1 MELKKTVELIVEE
14 DIEKN
19 GILDFFRRAA
29 VTFPMELINEKIN
42 GSSFWEELAKRE
54 KDNRLSVD
62 YPHIPSTNILEKL
75 PSGYYKLLDVESLD
89 NPSPLTL
96 AEWNIAR
103 RDVVTKN
110 QKDEDFIKNKYSS
123 TILAKSEF
131 WLVRRLL
138 EKYLSSDEILEVCDE
153 KSKEINL
160 LFFKFK
166 DRSEELWKKIRKDLT
181 SISLLPSSFSIS
193 DTNNFFTVLYSD
205 YWKDYIKYLRNKK
218 EENKV
223 IKEIVDEYL
232 PKTQI
237 LPFEEIDIERL
248 IVLNNFISAIRYTN
262 LLEIF
267 YSLSTKEDIIQ
278 IRIIPNKDKSID
290 DLYDEMKN
298 SIINRE
304 GKEDAILEKVPG
316 LLYARFK
323 RNKFWDKIAVLIV
336 NTDIGEI
343 FNEEP
348 YGYDTFKLLK
358 VLKNDGI
365 VFEDEYSDNF
375 NNVLL
380 KVKQK
385 LLDYSE
391 GEEDMEEEKKV
402 NPSEEVMEE
411 DLLDVPVIEGFNDV
425 DEGNKV
431 KGIRFEVDVEKLKE
445 NADKIIPLYLENPD
459 LLLPARATDGSAG
472 YDLVYPFRKPITI
485 WDKEYV
491 LIESFIKVYMP
502 KGYACKMYLRSS
514 MGTKRKLR
522 LSNQTGLVDSDYTM
536 DTIKIPLSN
545 YSGSAVEIL
554 PDEEIVQVVFVRVF
568 YAENDRVKRHK
579 RVGGLGSTGRFRS

>member
-1 MELKKTVELIVEE
+1 MERKEINPKELV
-14 DIEKN
+14 DIFK
-19 GILDFFRRAA
+19 RAA
-29 VTFPMELINEKIN
+29 VTFPMEIINDHIIDNDFWVKIAEK
-42 GSSFWEELAKRE
+42 ER
-54 KDNRLSVD
+54 DNKLNNLD
-62 YPHIPSTNILEKL
+62 YPHIPSTKILEKL
-75 PSGYYKLLDVESLD
+75 PSGYYKLLPTDVIGAFD
-89 NPSPLTL
+89 PLTI

-103 RDVVTKN
+103 GYVVTKN
-110 QKDEDFIKNKYSS
+110 HKDEEFIRNNYSS
-123 TILAKSEF
+123 SIIARSEF
-131 WLVRRLL
+131 QMVSKVL
-138 EKYLSSDEILEVCDE
+138 ETYLSNNEILDVLDDI
-153 KSKEINL
+153 SKDINI

-166 DRSEELWKKIRKDLT
+166 DKDDKLWNKIRKEIDK
-181 SISLLPSSFSIS
+181 INILPSSYSVS
-193 DTNNFFTVLYSD
+193 DTNKFFTVLYND
-205 YWKDYIKYLRNKK
+205 FWRDYIKRLRSEK
-218 EENKV
+218 EDDK
-223 IKEIVDEYL
+223 IIDEIVDEYFPDIEKL
-232 PKTQI
+232 STD
-237 LPFEEIDIERL
+237 IDIERL
-248 IVLNNFISAIRYTN
+248 ITLNNFVTSIRHTD
-262 LLEIF
+262 LLQIF
-267 YSLSTKEDIIQ
+267 YAFSEKKDIIQ
-278 IRIIPNKDKSID
+278 LRIVPRNENPID
-290 DLYDEMKN
+290 VLYNELNDTL
-298 SIINRE
+298 INRE
-304 GKEDAILEKVPG
+304 GKDDAILEKIPG
-316 LLYARFK
+316 LLYVRFK
-323 RNKFWDKIAVLIV
+323 RNKFWDRIIELVV
-336 NTDIGEI
+336 NADIEKI

-358 VLKNDGI
+358 VLKDNGI
-365 VFEDEYSDNF
+365 VLEDEYSDNSI
-375 NNVLL
+375 NVLL
-380 KVKQK
+380 KIKQK

-402 NPSEEVMEE
+402 NPSEEVVEK
-411 DLLDVPVIEGFNDV
+411 DLFEGPIVEGFNDV

-568 YAENDRVKRHK
+568 YAENDKVKRHK

>member
-1 MELKKTVELIVEE
+1 MERKEINPKELV
-14 DIEKN
+14 DIFK
-19 GILDFFRRAA
+19 RAA
-29 VTFPMELINEKIN
+29 VTFPMEIINDHIIDNDFWVKIAEK
-42 GSSFWEELAKRE
+42 ER
-54 KDNRLSVD
+54 DNKLNNLD
-62 YPHIPSTNILEKL
+62 YPHIPSTKILEKL
-75 PSGYYKLLDVESLD
+75 PSGYYKLLPTDVIGAFD
-89 NPSPLTL
+89 PLTI

-103 RDVVTKN
+103 GYVVTKN
-110 QKDEDFIKNKYSS
+110 HKDEEFIRNNYSS
-123 TILAKSEF
+123 SIIARSEF
-131 WLVRRLL
+131 QMVSKVL
-138 EKYLSSDEILEVCDE
+138 ESYLSNNEILDVLDDI
-153 KSKEINL
+153 SKDINI

-166 DRSEELWKKIRKDLT
+166 DKDDKLWNKIRKEIDK
-181 SISLLPSSFSIS
+181 INILPSSYSVS
-193 DTNNFFTVLYSD
+193 DTNKFFTVLYND
-205 YWKDYIKYLRNKK
+205 FWRDYIKRLRSEK
-218 EENKV
+218 EDDK
-223 IKEIVDEYL
+223 IIDEIVDEYFPDIEKL
-232 PKTQI
+232 STD
-237 LPFEEIDIERL
+237 IDIERL
-248 IVLNNFISAIRYTN
+248 ITLNNFVTSIRHTD
-262 LLEIF
+262 LLQIF
-267 YSLSTKEDIIQ
+267 YAFSQKNDIIQ
-278 IRIIPNKDKSID
+278 LRIVPRNGNPID
-290 DLYDEMKN
+290 VLYNELNDTL
-298 SIINRE
+298 INRE
-304 GKEDAILEKVPG
+304 GKEDAILEKIPG
-316 LLYARFK
+316 LLYVRFK
-323 RNKFWDKIAVLIV
+323 RNKFWDRIIELVV
-336 NTDIGEI
+336 NADIEKI

-358 VLKNDGI
+358 VLKDNGI
-365 VFEDEYSDNF
+365 VLEDEYSDNSI
-375 NNVLL
+375 NVLL
-380 KVKQK
+380 KIKQK

-402 NPSEEVMEE
+402 NPSEEVVEK
-411 DLLDVPVIEGFNDV
+411 DLFEGPIVEGFNDV

-568 YAENDRVKRHK
+568 YAENDKVKRHK

>member
-1 MELKKTVELIVEE
+1 MMERKEINPKELV
-14 DIEKN
+14 DIFK
-19 GILDFFRRAA
+19 RAA
-29 VTFPMELINEKIN
+29 VTFPMEIINDHIIDNDFWVKIAEK
-42 GSSFWEELAKRE
+42 ER
-54 KDNRLSVD
+54 DNKLNNLD
-62 YPHIPSTNILEKL
+62 YPHIPSTKILEKL
-75 PSGYYKLLDVESLD
+75 PSGYYKLLPTDVIGAFD
-89 NPSPLTL
+89 PLTI

-103 RDVVTKN
+103 GYVVTKN
-110 QKDEDFIKNKYSS
+110 HKDEEFIRNNYSS
-123 TILAKSEF
+123 SIIARSEF
-131 WLVRRLL
+131 QMVSKVL
-138 EKYLSSDEILEVCDE
+138 ESYLSNNEILDVLDDI
-153 KSKEINL
+153 SKDINI

-166 DRSEELWKKIRKDLT
+166 DKDDKLWNKIRKEIDK
-181 SISLLPSSFSIS
+181 INILPSSYSVS
-193 DTNNFFTVLYSD
+193 DTNKFFTVLYND
-205 YWKDYIKYLRNKK
+205 FWRDYIKRLRSEK
-218 EENKV
+218 EDDK
-223 IKEIVDEYL
+223 IIDEIVDEYFPDIEKL
-232 PKTQI
+232 STD
-237 LPFEEIDIERL
+237 IDIERL
-248 IVLNNFISAIRYTN
+248 VTLNNFVTSIRHTD
-262 LLEIF
+262 LLQIF
-267 YSLSTKEDIIQ
+267 YAFSEKNDIIQ
-278 IRIIPNKDKSID
+278 LRIVPRNGNPID
-290 DLYDEMKN
+290 VLYNELNDTL
-298 SIINRE
+298 INRE
-304 GKEDAILEKVPG
+304 GKDDAILEKIPG
-316 LLYARFK
+316 LLYVRFK
-323 RNKFWDKIAVLIV
+323 RNKFWDRIIELVV
-336 NTDIGEI
+336 NADIEKI

-358 VLKNDGI
+358 VLKDNGI
-365 VFEDEYSDNF
+365 VLEDEYSDNSI
-375 NNVLL
+375 NVLL
-380 KVKQK
+380 KIKQK

-402 NPSEEVMEE
+402 NPSEEVVEK
-411 DLLDVPVIEGFNDV
+411 DLFEGPIVEGFNDI

-568 YAENDRVKRHK
+568 YAENDKVKRHK

>member
-1 MELKKTVELIVEE
+1 MERKEIEPKELV
-14 DIEKN
+14 DVFK
-19 GILDFFRRAA
+19 RAA
-29 VTFPMELINEKIN
+29 VTFPMELINDHTLDNDFWLKLAEK
-42 GSSFWEELAKRE
+42 ER
-54 KDNRLSVD
+54 DNKLNNLD
-62 YPHIPSTNILEKL
+62 YPHIPSTKILEKL
-75 PSGYYKLLDVESLD
+75 PSGYYKLLPTDVIGAFD
-89 NPSPLTL
+89 PLTI

-103 RDVVTKN
+103 GYVVTKN
-110 QKDEDFIKNKYSS
+110 HKDEEFIRNNYSS
-123 TILAKSEF
+123 SIIARSEF
-131 WLVRRLL
+131 QMVSRVL
-138 EKYLSSDEILEVCDE
+138 ETYLFNNDILDVIDDT
-153 KSKEINL
+153 SKDINI

-166 DRSEELWKKIRKDLT
+166 NKDDKLWNKIREEIDKVN
-181 SISLLPSSFSIS
+181 ILPSSYSVS
-193 DTNNFFTVLYSD
+193 DTNKFFTVLYND
-205 YWKDYIKYLRNKK
+205 FWRDYIKRLRSEK
-218 EENKV
+218 EDDK
-223 IKEIVDEYL
+223 IIDEIVDEYFPDIEKL
-232 PKTQI
+232 STD
-237 LPFEEIDIERL
+237 IDIERL
-248 IVLNNFISAIRYTN
+248 ITLNNFVTSIRHSD
-262 LLEIF
+262 LLQIF
-267 YSLSTKEDIIQ
+267 YAFSQKNDIIQ
-278 IRIIPNKDKSID
+278 LRIVPRNEKPID
-290 DLYDEMKN
+290 VLYNELNDTL
-298 SIINRE
+298 INRE
-304 GKEDAILEKVPG
+304 GKEEAVLEKIPG
-316 LLYARFK
+316 LLYVRFK
-323 RNKFWDKIAVLIV
+323 RNKFWDRIIKLVV
-336 NTDIGEI
+336 NADIEKI

-358 VLKNDGI
+358 VLKDDGI
-365 VFEDEYSDNF
+365 VLEDEYSDNSI
-375 NNVLL
+375 NVLL
-380 KVKQK
+380 KIKQK

-402 NPSEEVMEE
+402 NPSEEVVEK
-411 DLLDVPVIEGFNDV
+411 DLFEGPIVEGFNDV

-445 NADKIIPLYLENPD
+445 NADKIIPLYLEKPD

-568 YAENDRVKRHK
+568 YAENDKVKRHK